1 MSDFLRRDD
10 EDFDD
15 LFEFAGEDAEEGGT
29 SSGAEGKGRGFG
41 SIFAKIRARRKAHEG
56 GKRGRSPAE
65 AEPAPTEGP
74 SLDLEGDLWLEPPP
88 EESVAPPLMEE
99 EEAAPVQPAAPPPVQ
114 TEEKPRP
121 RRRKRKPKSP
131 GFWRQLTKGQR
142 VILSLLG
149 IAVLIVY
156 LLLGWAVW
164 SSSRQAAPPPT
175 EIPVVVPQGT
185 PMTTWEATPQAGGG
199 ADDEEAIQPTP
210 TPSPT
215 PMAAAVSTK
224 YDLQVYQHPDDIE
237 LRLKRGF
244 EYLHLRAYEAAI
256 ADFEHVLELDAKNA
270 QAYVGLGE
278 AYFYLRRW
286 KEAESAFETAISFDE
301 HSEEAHYNLGYLYYW
316 WGRYRQAARE
326 FAWAAELNPESVRD
340 LTWEA
345 LAYAKAGMVEEAR
358 QAVDAAFAL
367 DDADPMAYVA
377 RAQVRVL
384 EGDVEGALG
393 DLLYAREL
401 DPHNFAVL
409 DALARFYA
417 EQMPERAVEGE
428 RIILQ
433 AMNWARWDLEKAE
446 ALQTLGR
453 LYLAEGRTEEAR
465 KAFTE
470 ASDLAT
476 ADGQVVLP
484 GLTDDLD
491 RTLSP

>member
-15 LFEFAGEDAEEGGT
+15 LFEFADEETEEEGT
-29 SSGAEGKGRGFG
+29 SSEAEGRGRGFG
-41 SIFAKIRARRKAHEG
+41 SLFAKIRARRKAHDG
-56 GKRGRSPAE
+56 GKRGQPSAE
-65 AEPAPTEGP
+65 PEPAPTEGP

-88 EESVAPPLMEE
+88 EESLAPPLE
-99 EEAAPVQPAAPPPVQ
+99 EEAAAPAQSAPPPLQ
-114 TEEKPRP
+114 AEEKPRP
-121 RRRKRKPKSP
+121 KPRKRKPKAP

-142 VILSLLG
+142 VVLSLLG
-149 IAVLIVY
+149 VAVLIVY

-164 SSSRQAAPPPT
+164 SSTRQAATPPPT
-175 EIPVVVPQGT
+175 ALTVVVPQGT
-185 PMTTWEATPQAGGG
+185 PMTTWEATPSA
-199 ADDEEAIQPTP
+199 ADEEEAVQPTP

-215 PMAAAVSTK
+215 PMVVASVSTK
-224 YDLQVYQHPDDIE
+224 YDLQVYQHPDDVE

-301 HSEEAHYNLGYLYYW
+301 HSEEAHYRLGYLYYW

-326 FAWAAELNPESVRD
+326 FAWAAEINPESVRD

-345 LAYAKAGMVEEAR
+345 LAYAGAGLAEEAR

-377 RAQVRVL
+377 RAKVRVL

-453 LYLAEGRTEEAR
+453 LYLAEGRTEDAR

-476 ADGQVVLP
+476 ADGRVVLP

>member
-10 EDFDD
+10 EEDFDD
-15 LFEFAGEDAEEGGT
+15 LFDFDDEEGGEQP
-29 SSGAEGKGRGFG
+29 SAGEERRGGRGFG
-41 SIFAKIRARRKAHEG
+41 SIFAKIRARRQAHEG
-56 GKRGRSPAE
+56 RAKAEEPVAQPAE
-65 AEPAPTEGP
+65 ADAGLPP
-74 SLDLEGDLWLEPPP
+74 LDLEGDLWL
-88 EESVAPPLMEE
+88 SSD
-99 EEAAPVQPAAPPPVQ
+99 EAAPVPTESPEQEPAPSPEASRPKK
-114 TEEKPRP
+114 KPRSQKK
-121 RRRKRKPKSP
+121 RGRKLKAPA
-131 GFWRQLTKGQR
+131 FWQQLTRQQR
-142 VILSLLG
+142 MILSALG
-149 IAVLIVY
+149 VAVLVVY
-156 LLLGWAVW
+156 LLLGWAVL

-175 EIPVVVPQGT
+175 PLTVIVPQGT
-185 PMTTWEATPQAGGG
+185 PMTNWE
-199 ADDEEAIQPTP
+199 P

-215 PMAAAVSTK
+215 LEEEVIVLPTPSPSPTPEVAVNVSTK
-224 YDLQVYQHPDDIE
+224 YDLQVYQHPDDID

-244 EYLHLRAYEAAI
+244 EYLRLRAYEAAI
-256 ADFEHVLELDAKNA
+256 ADFKHVLELDEKNA

-278 AYFYLRRW
+278 AYFYQRRW
-286 KEAESAFETAISFDE
+286 KEAEAAFETAISFDE
-301 HSEEAHYNLGYLYYW
+301 HMEEAHYQLGCLYYW
-316 WGRYRQAARE
+316 WGRYHQAARE

-340 LTWEA
+340 LACEA
-345 LAYAKAGMVEEAR
+345 LAYAKAEEAEDAR

-367 DDADPMAYVA
+367 DDSDPMAYVA

-428 RIILQ
+428 RLILQ
-433 AMNWARWDLEKAE
+433 AMNWARWDMEKAE

-453 LYLAEGRTEEAR
+453 LYLAEGRVEDAQR
-465 KAFTE
+465 AFTE

-476 ADGQVVLP
+476 ADGRVVLP

>member
-10 EDFDD
+10 EEFDD
-15 LFEFAGEDAEEGGT
+15 LFDFVGEEAEE
-29 SSGAEGKGRGFG
+29 SDAPAKEEHKGRGFG

-56 GKRGRSPAE
+56 GKKGNLSGEEERPELKA
-65 AEPAPTEGP
+65 AD
-74 SLDLEGDLWLEPPP
+74 LDLEGDLWLEPPP
-88 EESVAPPLMEE
+88 EEAPSPPLEV
-99 EEAAPVQPAAPPPVQ
+99 EEAAVAPSPSASTQV
-114 TEEKPRP
+114 KKARP
-121 RRRKRKPKSP
+121 KRRTRKAKSP
-131 GFWRQLTKGQR
+131 GFWQQLTRGQR
-142 VILSLLG
+142 VILALLG
-149 IAVLIVY
+149 LAVIVVY
-156 LLLGWAVW
+156 LLLGWAVFT
-164 SSSRQAAPPPT
+164 SSQRAASPPT
-175 EIPVVVPQGT
+175 PMTVIVPQGT
-185 PMTTWEATPQAGGG
+185 PMTTWEATSTTASE
-199 ADDEEAIQPTP
+199 DEEAIQPTA

-215 PMAAAVSTK
+215 PMIIASVPTM

-237 LRLKRGF
+237 LRVKRGF
-244 EYLHLRAYEAAI
+244 EYLRLRAYDAAI
-256 ADFEHVLELDAKNA
+256 ADFEHVLQLDAKDA
-270 QAYVGLGE
+270 RAYIGLGE
-278 AYFYLRRW
+278 AYFYQRRW
-286 KEAESAFETAISFDE
+286 QEAESAFETAISFDE
-301 HSEEAHYNLGYLYYW
+301 HSEEAHYRLGYLYYW
-316 WGRYRQAARE
+316 WGRYRQAAKE
-326 FAWAAELNPESVRD
+326 FAWAAEINPESVRD
-340 LTWEA
+340 LTYEA
-345 LAYAKAGMVEEAR
+345 LAYAKAGLADEAR

-367 DDADPMAYVA
+367 DDADPLAYVA

-417 EQMPERAVEGE
+417 EQMPERVVEGE

-453 LYLAEGRTEEAR
+453 IYLTEGRVEDAR

-476 ADGQVVLP
+476 ADGRVVLP